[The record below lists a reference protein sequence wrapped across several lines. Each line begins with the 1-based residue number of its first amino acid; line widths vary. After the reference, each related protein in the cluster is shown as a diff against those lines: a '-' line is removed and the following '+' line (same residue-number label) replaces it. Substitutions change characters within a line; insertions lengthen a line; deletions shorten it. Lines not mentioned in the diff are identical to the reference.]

1 MKMENTPKLKT
12 ERLVL
17 RKFTLEDLEALYE
30 ILSDEEVNRFLPW
43 FPMTSL
49 KETEQFM
56 QERYLNSYE
65 KDRGYHYAVCLK
77 EEDRPVGYI
86 GISMEEGHDLGY
98 GLRRD
103 CWNQGIITEAGKV
116 LIERVKED
124 GIPYVTA
131 THDAKNASSGA
142 VMKKL
147 GMHYQY
153 SYEELWQPKNIPVLF
168 RMYQLNLDGQQER
181 VYRKYWEQSEVH
193 FVEKLQR

>member
-17 RKFTLEDLEALYE
+17 RKFTMEDLEALYE

-49 KETEQFM
+49 
-56 QERYLNSYE
+56 
-65 KDRGYHYAVCLK
+65 
-77 EEDRPVGYI
+77 
-86 GISMEEGHDLGY
+86 
-98 GLRRD
+98 
-103 CWNQGIITEAGKV
+103 TEAGKV